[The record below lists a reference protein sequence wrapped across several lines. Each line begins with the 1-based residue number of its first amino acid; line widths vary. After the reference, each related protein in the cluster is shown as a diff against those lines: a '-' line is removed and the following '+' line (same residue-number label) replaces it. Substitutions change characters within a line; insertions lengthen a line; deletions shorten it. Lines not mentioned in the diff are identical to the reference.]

1 MRSNSYTN
9 LSSENTR
16 YQISGAQSLLA
27 TKSVKQA
34 HRPNQETLELL
45 DTFRRMV
52 NDCIDIGLASN
63 VTTLKRLAMLS
74 WPRRRQYGCPD
85 CYKACAVSRAAGIL
99 AARKK
104 SLRRGIPTKNPYS
117 LKPQITA
124 YRGFKIKNATLRIPV
139 GKRNFLFVPLI
150 SHIVSALSDPA
161 LTARSFTLTPTS
173 LSLCISKEVPE
184 IECADAIGVDRNLRN
199 LAVGNEAGVT
209 HYDLSRTVRIAET
222 TVKVVGSFKRNDSRI
237 RKKIV
242 SKYGR
247 RRRNRTQHLLHNATK
262 RIVTEAHERRQAIVL
277 ENIKGIRRLYC
288 KGNGQGPK
296 YRGRMN
302 AWSFGEAQRQLEYKA
317 RWVGLPVIR
326 LSRKETRGTSVTCPQ
341 CGERLQEDRRIRR
354 KLWCGKCRVVMDR
367 DVVAAINL
375 SRRGRLRFDR
385 SRAKRGLQGRAV
397 ETLKRNPTTTVILR
411 ADALKPSK
419 QPKTWQNL

>member
-1 MRSNSYTN
+1 SYTN

-16 YQISGAQSLLA
+16 YQISSAQSLLA
-27 TKSVKQA
+27 TKSAKQA

-85 CYKACAVSRAAGIL
+85 CYKACAASRAAGIL

-124 YRGFKIKNATLRIPV
+124 YRGFKIKNAALRIPV

-150 SHIVSALSDPA
+150 SHILSGLSDPA
-161 LTARSFTLTPTS
+161 LTVRSFTLTPTS

-199 LAVGNEAGVT
+199 LAFGNEAGFT
-209 HYDLSRTVRIAET
+209 HYDLSRTVRIAE
-222 TVKVVGSFKRNDSRI
+222 
-237 RKKIV
+237 
-242 SKYGR
+242 
-247 RRRNRTQHLLHNATK
+247 
-262 RIVTEAHERRQAIVL
+262 
-277 ENIKGIRRLYC
+277 
-288 KGNGQGPK
+288 
-296 YRGRMN
+296 
-302 AWSFGEAQRQLEYKA
+302 
-317 RWVGLPVIR
+317 
-326 LSRKETRGTSVTCPQ
+326 TSVTCPQ

-375 SRRGRLRFDR
+375 TRRGRLRFDR
-385 SRAKRGLQGRAV
+385 SRAQRGLRGRAV

-419 QPKTWQNL
+419 QP